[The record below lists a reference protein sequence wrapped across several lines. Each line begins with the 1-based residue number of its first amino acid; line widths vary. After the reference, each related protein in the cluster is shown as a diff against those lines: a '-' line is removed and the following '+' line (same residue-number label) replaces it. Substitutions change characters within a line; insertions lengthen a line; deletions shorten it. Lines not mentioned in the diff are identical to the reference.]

1 MNQEKY
7 IGMDVHQATISVAVM
22 DAAGKLIMECLLETK
37 AATIIDFIRGLQG
50 TLSVTFEEGT
60 SAAWLHDLLKPR
72 VHHLVVCDPRKNALL
87 KDGNKSDR
95 IDARKLAEL
104 LRGNQLHS
112 VYHGEHG
119 VRTLKELGRSYLTI
133 TQDVTRVMNRIKAL
147 YRSWAIPCAG
157 ATVYAAR
164 HRAEWLAKIAEPG
177 VRLRAER
184 LYQQLD
190 LLQPVRLEARRELLA
205 ESQKHSG
212 VKLLRQIPSIGPI
225 RSALLVALL
234 QTPHR
239 FRTKR
244 QLWAYSGV
252 SAVET
257 HDSGEYRSVR
267 GKLQRNR
274 ERMTVRGLN
283 DNHNR
288 ELKNLFKSAAVSA
301 STRPGP
307 LRDFYVA
314 RVEKGMRPTMAR
326 LTLARKLA
334 AISLTIWKKGVDF
347 DAKQLD
353 QQAA

>member
-1 MNQEKY
+1 MSQEKY

-22 DAAGKLIMECLLETK
+22 DAGGKLIMECLLETK
-37 AATIIDFIRGLQG
+37 AATIVEFIEGLHG
-50 TLSVTFEEGT
+50 TLWLTFEEGT
-60 SAAWLHDLLKPR
+60 SAAWLHDLLKPHVNR
-72 VHHLVVCDPRKNALL
+72 LVVCDPRKNALL

-95 IDARKLAEL
+95 MDARKLAEL
-104 LRGNQLHS
+104 LRTNQVKP

-133 TQDVTRVMNRIKAL
+133 TKDVTRVMNRIKAL

-157 ATVYAAR
+157 TTVYAPR

-177 VRLRAER
+177 VRVRAER

-190 LLQPVRLEARRELLA
+190 LLQPVRLEARRELLV
-205 ESQKHSG
+205 ESHKHSA

-225 RSALLVALL
+225 RAALLVALL

-244 QLWAYSGV
+244 QLWAYIGF
-252 SAVET
+252 AVET
-257 HDSGEYRSVR
+257 HDSGEYRYVR

-274 ERMTVRGLN
+274 ERITVRGLN
-283 DNHNR
+283 DNHNND
-288 ELKNLFKSAAVSA
+288 LKNLFKGAAISA

-326 LTLARKLA
+326 LTLARKIA
-334 AISLTIWKKGVDF
+334 AISLTLWKKGVEF
-347 DAKQLD
+347 DPQQLHR
-353 QQAA
+353 QAA